1 MGAKKQPVYRVVV
14 ADARSP
20 RDGRVIET
28 IGHYNPRTEP
38 ATIVINEERALRWIS
53 VGAQPT
59 TVVSK
64 LMKRAGVGE
73 EKPEV
78 TDDPTVEAA
87 APARR
92 PRNRAAASVQET
104 VQSPDAAT
112 AAPVQAIDEPAAAA
126 QAEAQAPE
134 NDPISASVGA
144 VEQEAG
150 PSGDEPLTITQ
161 DEAQSPDAQA

>member
-64 LMKRAGVGE
+64 LMKRAGLGE

-104 VQSPDAAT
+104 VQSRMQPLRLRCR
-112 AAPVQAIDEPAAAA
+112 
-126 QAEAQAPE
+126 
-134 NDPISASVGA
+134 
-144 VEQEAG
+144 
-150 PSGDEPLTITQ
+150 PSMNRQLPHRPRRRLPRTTR
-161 DEAQSPDAQA
+161 

>member
-59 TVVSK
+59 LVVSK

-73 EKPEV
+73 PKPEV
-78 TDDPTVEAA
+78 TEEPTVEAA
-87 APARR
+87 SPARR
-92 PRNRAAASVQET
+92 PRARAAAAEQET
-104 VQSPDAAT
+104 VQAADAAP
-112 AAPVQAIDEPAAAA
+112 AQAVEEPAAAA
-126 QAEAQAPE
+126 QGEAQASE
-134 NDPISASVGA
+134 SDSISASVGA
-144 VEQEAG
+144 VEQDAEQTG
-150 PSGDEPLTITQ
+150 EEPVALAQ
-161 DEAQSPDAQA
+161 DEAQAPDAQA

>member
-59 TVVSK
+59 IVVSK

-73 EKPEV
+73 PKPEV
-78 TDDPTVEAA
+78 TDDPTVETAS
-87 APARR
+87 PARR
-92 PRNRAAASVQET
+92 PRKKAAAAEQET
-104 VQSPDAAT
+104 VQAADAEP
-112 AAPVQAIDEPAAAA
+112 AAPAQAIQEPAAAA
-126 QAEAQAPE
+126 QGEAQTPE
-134 NDPISASVGA
+134 TDPISASVGA
-144 VEQEAG
+144 VEQ
-150 PSGDEPLTITQ
+150 SGEEPVALTQ
-161 DEAQSPDAQA
+161 DEAQAPDAQA